1 MTMEDLDNISKEIKK
16 ELAEVSNN
24 SRPFEDKDF
33 KRLSKLSRKKS
44 DYVLVQYLRNNRTVE
59 FRLAKVISGNIIVID
74 NKGHELNPRDTW
86 VKGKTTWYI
95 IREKDTKP
103 VSVRDK
109 PIGHSTDDHPVLV
122 KMVLG
127 AVAKKEQKPIDKK
140 KIIFIIGAIILGL
153 IIWAFTG
160 GH

>member
-59 FRLAKVISGNIIVID
+59 FRLAKVISLCPLLSLMPEG
-74 NKGHELNPRDTW
+74 
-86 VKGKTTWYI
+86 
-95 IREKDTKP
+95 
-103 VSVRDK
+103 
-109 PIGHSTDDHPVLV
+109 
-122 KMVLG
+122 
-127 AVAKKEQKPIDKK
+127 
-140 KIIFIIGAIILGL
+140 
-153 IIWAFTG
+153 
-160 GH
+160 